1 MYMATEKSVLLGVY
15 LQEYDKLK
23 AEQTQRI
30 GFRDNLLYVT
40 LGVFGAVLSFALDKS
55 DRAHAL
61 LVLPWICLVL
71 GWTYLV
77 NDEKI
82 SALGRYIRLELV
94 PRVGQ
99 ELQVSDAEALSIL
112 GWEIAH
118 RSDNRRKRR
127 KIEQLIIDEITFV
140 ASGIAGL
147 VAFWMLVHPSGWAIQ
162 SLCLVELAL
171 LLVLAAEILIY
182 ADLAKGK

>member
-1 MYMATEKSVLLGVY
+1 MSTEKSLLLSVY

-23 AEQTQRI
+23 AEQIQRI

-40 LGVFGAVLSFALDKS
+40 LGVFGAVLSFALDKP
-55 DRAHAL
+55 DRSYAL
-61 LVLPWICLVL
+61 LVLPWVCLVL

-77 NDEKI
+77 NDEKV

-94 PRVGQ
+94 PKVGKEMQ
-99 ELQVSDAEALSIL
+99 ISDTDALSVL

-118 RSDNRRKRR
+118 RSDARRKRR

-140 ASGIAGL
+140 VSGVTAL
-147 VAFWMLVHPSGWAIQ
+147 VAFWMLVRPSNWMLWGV
-162 SLCLVELAL
+162 CLVELG
-171 LLVLAAEILIY
+171 LLVVLAVEIWLY

>member
-1 MYMATEKSVLLGVY
+1 MVTEKSVLLGVY

-40 LGVFGAVLSFALDKS
+40 LGVFGAVLSFALDKP
-55 DRAHAL
+55 DRAHVL
-61 LVLPWICLVL
+61 LVLPWTCLVL

-77 NDEKI
+77 NDEQI

-99 ELQVSDAEALSIL
+99 ELQVSDTETLSIL

-118 RSDNRRKRR
+118 RSDTRRKRR

-140 ASGIAGL
+140 FSGIAGL
-147 VAFWMLVHPSGWAIQ
+147 IAFWVLAPPSSLMIQ
-162 SLCLVELAL
+162 ILYFTELAL